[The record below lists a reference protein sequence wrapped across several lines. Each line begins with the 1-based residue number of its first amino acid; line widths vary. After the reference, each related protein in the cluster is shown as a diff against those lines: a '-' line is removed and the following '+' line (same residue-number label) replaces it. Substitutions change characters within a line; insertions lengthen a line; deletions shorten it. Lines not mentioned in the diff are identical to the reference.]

1 MAMRL
6 TFEQEERIAAVEVA
20 VSAPL
25 FEGSNEELE
34 ALLLPGLSTKELS
47 EDEFWSSLRRETD
60 KLAASV
66 RRA

>member
-6 TFEQEERIAAVEVA
+6 TFEQEERIVAVEVA

-34 ALLLPGLSTKELS
+34 ALLLQGLSTKELS

>member
-25 FEGSNEELE
+25 FVGSNEELA
-34 ALLLPGLSTKELS
+34 ALLLQGLSTKELS
-47 EDEFWSSLRRETD
+47 EDEF
-60 KLAASV
+60 
-66 RRA
+66 